1 MTDKIQPFAPQP
13 RRATHASPEDAVV
26 DFLLAP
32 STQLLFDAL
41 ATQPLDD
48 SQLLPTL
55 ARLRRQL
62 PAPFAAAL
70 VDQARLR
77 RRAVAKFGAASQMF
91 FVAEAL
97 EQATA
102 EEPARQRA
110 AQLDRLAPAGP
121 LLDLGCGIGG
131 DLLALA
137 RYRAVLAYELDPL
150 RARFAAANVAAAG
163 LADRVTVHACDWTTA
178 PLPPAAA
185 AFVDPARRHA
195 GRRTFD
201 LHGLQ
206 PPLEAVLHL
215 RRQIDCLA
223 VKVMPSV
230 QEQELPTDCRVEFVS
245 HQGTCKEAV
254 LWFGRPDAPARWA
267 SVHRSDGWHSLANDG
282 SCPPLGPLEPG
293 MVLYEPDP
301 AVIRSG
307 ALGPLCAR
315 IGGHLFAAAI
325 AYLVAPQ
332 WHEQPFAQTFAVEE
346 VHRFTLK
353 LLNRRLNALQ
363 IGTVELLKRGFP
375 QEPEALR
382 PRLQLP
388 PGGKSAAV
396 LLTRRGDEHWM
407 ILGHR
412 LTTHAT
418 GKDHD
423 HTDHTDRDD

>member
-1 MTDKIQPFAPQP
+1 LTDNIQLFSPQTGRGKAPHP
-13 RRATHASPEDAVV
+13 SPEAAVV

-41 ATQPLDD
+41 AAEPLDD

-102 EEPARQRA
+102 EAPARQRA
-110 AQLDRLAPAGP
+110 AQLDRLAPTGP

-131 DLLALA
+131 GLLALA
-137 RYRAVLAYELDPL
+137 RHRTVFAYELDPL

-163 LADRVTVHACDWTTA
+163 LAERVTVYPCDWTA
-178 PLPPAAA
+178 VPLPPAAA

-201 LHGLQ
+201 LHALQ
-206 PPLEAVLHL
+206 PPIEAVLRL

-223 VKVMPSV
+223 VKVMPGV
-230 QEQELPTDCRVEFVS
+230 QELPTGCCVEFVS

-282 SCPPLGPLEPG
+282 SRPPLGPLEPG

-301 AVIRSG
+301 AVIRPG

-315 IGGHLFAAAI
+315 IGGHLFAPDI
-325 AYLVAPQ
+325 AYLVAPH

-346 VHRFTLK
+346 IHRFNLK
-353 LLNRRLNALQ
+353 VLNRRLKALQ

-375 QEPEALR
+375 QEPESLR
-382 PRLQLP
+382 PRLQLT
-388 PGGKSAAV
+388 PGGRSAAV
-396 LLTRRGDEHWM
+396 ILTRRGDEHWM
-407 ILGHR
+407 ILGQR
-412 LTTHAT
+412 LTAHPT
-418 GKDHD
+418 GNNHD
-423 HTDHTDRDD
+423 HTGRDN